1 MASKVLIRNIC
12 KKDISKIVAIQKES
26 FPDVAAGMVYEPSFL
41 EDHISLFPEG
51 QFCAELDGRIVASAT
66 SLIVLLDPEYR
77 EHTWY
82 DIAANRNRFTSHT
95 PRGDSLY
102 ADDLCTHP
110 DFRRLGIAS
119 MLFTSRKD
127 LAIKLNLRRI
137 IAGGRL
143 PLYYKYADRMPPLEY
158 VNKVIKEQLID
169 PVLTF
174 DLKNGFSFVK
184 ILPNYLYDSSSMNYA
199 TFIEWLNP
207 YYSKN
212 KS

>member
-1 MASKVLIRNIC
+1 MASNVLIRNIC

-26 FPDVAAGMVYEPSFL
+26 FPDVAAGMIFEPSFL

-77 EHTWY
+77 DHTWY
-82 DIAANRNRFTSHT
+82 DIASNRNRFTSHT

-143 PLYYKYADRMPPLEY
+143 PRYYKYADRMSPLEY